1 MLDEVFRE
9 HGEKNLAP
17 KTLERYREEVAY
29 LQADLLKMPVADI
42 RPLHFSREWNR
53 LLTSG
58 GHHRKTKAPRPLSK
72 KTVRNI
78 AGAVSSAYS
87 RAVRWGIVA
96 SNPIELSDPP
106 TPEKRTGAALT
117 PTQQELL
124 LNAAASTWG
133 MDTFLEFCAATGA
146 RRGEVLALRWSDIKD
161 GALLVS
167 RSLCQTRAGVV
178 FKTTKNEKSR
188 TIALPAVAVALLEK
202 HRKAQ
207 QRKVRADLPE
217 RSRFGFLQSGRDTVP
232 PRLVQ
237 RRNLESISLAQ
248 DR

>member
-133 MDTFLEFCAATGA
+133 YGHVSRILRRDRCAPGRGPGVTLVRYKG
-146 RRGEVLALRWSDIKD
+146 RRSAGFPLALPD
-161 GALLVS
+161 
-167 RSLCQTRAGVV
+167 AG
-178 FKTTKNEKSR
+178 R
-188 TIALPAVAVALLEK
+188 C
-202 HRKAQ
+202 
-207 QRKVRADLPE
+207 
-217 RSRFGFLQSGRDTVP
+217 RF
-232 PRLVQ
+232 
-237 RRNLESISLAQ
+237 
-248 DR
+248 